1 MTTALAVVTDQVQRG
16 HEARLDCDRR
26 INHREIEWDA
36 AVAHFTCAPSER
48 RQALAL
54 VALSIGNH
62 E

>member
-1 MTTALAVVTDQVQRG
+1 MTAAPAVVTDQIQRG

-36 AVAHFTCAPSER
+36 AVAHLHVRTER